1 MDSTTRIVNLEK
13 QNIELIKLLESLEI
27 MLSNGNSINPQSTIR
42 GAIRHAIGLETM
54 ENINEKL
61 KTK

>member
-1 MDSTTRIVNLEK
+1 MDATTKIANLEK
-13 QNIELIKLLESLEI
+13 QNIEFLKLLESLEI
-27 MLSNGNSINPQSTIR
+27 MLSNSNSINPQSTIR

-54 ENINEKL
+54 ENINEKF

>member
-1 MDSTTRIVNLEK
+1 MDATTRIVNLEK
-13 QNIELIKLLESLEI
+13 QNIEFLQLLESLEI

-54 ENINEKL
+54 ENINDKINI
-61 KTK
+61 K